1 MHRERNTAD
10 QTPNTAPYVTGR
22 PGTGRCETGCTIPDH
37 HLATCGAPDENGD
50 PHYRDDCGG
59 CVPRLAT
66 TGLRVCRDCEAL
78 ADEALRAFP
87 GLWDDLAEAP
97 KTGPSGPSADVEPK
111 LPLNDGS
118 VDARHE
124 IVRTLVK
131 WTRILKDT
139 RRITPPTRDRT
150 TRLTLALVIHH
161 QAQAEAARAYAALPD
176 SAPARTEQLRDEARY
191 HAAQAAAARDDHT
204 SGRDHVEALA
214 DHVHR
219 QAPALMATPDVGGR
233 FVRDLWEAR
242 DKALAHANP
251 SARAGISVL
260 CDCGM
265 GRVTVTGAGTVS
277 TVCPECGTVRLVDE
291 WAQQHLRNPPGDLR
305 LSELPE
311 WLAALGVT
319 VTVRHLRTWA
329 DRELIT
335 ATSGGGF
342 GRARR
347 YDPLAVFVT
356 ATQVLY
362 GATPADPALAP
373 FPTGTY
379 MR

>member
-1 MHRERNTAD
+1 M
-10 QTPNTAPYVTGR
+10 
-22 PGTGRCETGCTIPDH
+22 
-37 HLATCGAPDENGD
+37 
-50 PHYRDDCGG
+50 
-59 CVPRLAT
+59 
-66 TGLRVCRDCEAL
+66 
-78 ADEALRAFP
+78 FP
-87 GLWDDLAEAP
+87 GLWADLAEAP
-97 KTGPSGPSADVEPK
+97 VTGASGPSADVEPK

-118 VDARHE
+118 VDARHD

-139 RRITPPTRDRT
+139 RHISPPSRDRT
-150 TRLTLALVIHH
+150 TRLTLALVVHH
-161 QAQAEAARAYAALPD
+161 QTQAVDVRALAAD
-176 SAPARTEQLRDEARY
+176 SDMQPARTAQLLDEARY
-191 HAAQAAAARDDHT
+191 HVAQAQAARDDYQ
-204 SGRDHVEALA
+204 SGRDHVTALA

-251 SARAGISVL
+251 SARSGISVL

-265 GRVTVTGAGTVS
+265 GRVTVTGSGTVS

-291 WAQQHLRNPPGDLR
+291 WAQQHLRNPSGDMR

-319 VTVRHLRTWA
+319 VTVRHLRSWA

-342 GRARR
+342 GRARK
-347 YDPLAVFVT
+347 YDPLAVFVV
-356 ATQVLY
+356 ATQVLR
-362 GATPADPALAP
+362 GAPAAQNTED
-373 FPTGTY
+373 FPSPPTAAQART
-379 MR
+379 